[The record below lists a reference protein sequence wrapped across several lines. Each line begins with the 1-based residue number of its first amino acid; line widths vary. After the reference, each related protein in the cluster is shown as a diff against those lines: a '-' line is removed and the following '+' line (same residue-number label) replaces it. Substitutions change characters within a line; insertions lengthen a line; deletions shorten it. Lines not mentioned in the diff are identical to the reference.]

1 MEISVTEKA
10 ATQLLDSG
18 VTGENFL
25 RLGVQQGGCAGLS
38 YSAFI
43 DDVLTDKDSVVYEQ
57 DELRIAADREFLHL
71 IEGLN
76 IDFSDDLVQP
86 GFILKN
92 PNSQKSCGCG
102 SSFKANDEDTI
113 TACGAFLAGK
123 AYFATGHVLRSIVT
137 EGSSKGL
144 RARGS

>member
-1 MEISVTEKA
+1 MKISVTEQA
-10 ATQLLDSG
+10 VNQLIGSG
-18 VTGENFL
+18 IGGENFL

-43 DDVLTDKDSVVYEQ
+43 DDVLTELDAVVYEQ
-57 DELRIAADREFLHL
+57 ADLRIVAAREFIHL
-71 IEGLN
+71 IDGLN

-102 SSFKANDEDTI
+102 SSFKANEEDAI
-113 TACGAFLAGK
+113 TPCGGNC
-123 AYFATGHVLRSIVT
+123 
-137 EGSSKGL
+137 
-144 RARGS
+144 

>member
-1 MEISVTEKA
+1 MDISVTEKA
-10 ATQLLDSG
+10 VDQLLESG
-18 VTGENFL
+18 VSGENFL

-43 DDVLTDKDSVVYEQ
+43 DDALTELDAVIYEQ
-57 DELRIAADREFLHL
+57 NDLRIVAAQEFIHL
-71 IEGLN
+71 IDGLN

-102 SSFKANDEDTI
+102 SSFKANEEDPI
-113 TACGAFLAGK
+113 TPCG
-123 AYFATGHVLRSIVT
+123 
-137 EGSSKGL
+137 GSCS
-144 RARGS
+144 

>member
-10 ATQLLDSG
+10 VNKLLESG
-18 VTGENFL
+18 VSGENFL

-43 DDVLTDKDSVVYEQ
+43 DDILSDMDAVIYEQ
-57 DELRIAADREFLHL
+57 GELRIAADSEFLHL
-71 IEGLN
+71 IDGLN

-102 SSFKANDEDTI
+102 ASFKANEEDTI
-113 TACGAFLAGK
+113 TPCGGNC
-123 AYFATGHVLRSIVT
+123 G
-137 EGSSKGL
+137 
-144 RARGS
+144 

>member
-1 MEISVTEKA
+1 MNISVTEKA
-10 ATQLLDSG
+10 VGKLLNSG
-18 VTGENFL
+18 IAGENFL

-43 DDVLTDKDSVVYEQ
+43 DDVLSETDTVVYEQ
-57 DELRIAADREFLHL
+57 GELRIVVNNEFLQL
-71 IEGLN
+71 IDGLN

-102 SSFKANDEDTI
+102 SSFKANEEDTI
-113 TACGAFLAGK
+113 TPCG
-123 AYFATGHVLRSIVT
+123 
-137 EGSSKGL
+137 GSC
-144 RARGS
+144 A

>member
-1 MEISVTEKA
+1 MKISVTEKA
-10 ATQLLDSG
+10 TSQLLDSG
-18 VTGENFL
+18 VSGENFL

-43 DDVLTDKDSVVYEQ
+43 DDVLNETDAVVYEQ
-57 DELRIAADREFLHL
+57 DALRIAADREFVHL
-71 IEGLN
+71 IDGLN

-102 SSFKANDEDTI
+102 SSFKANEEDAI
-113 TACGAFLAGK
+113 TPCGGNC
-123 AYFATGHVLRSIVT
+123 S
-137 EGSSKGL
+137 
-144 RARGS
+144 

>member
-1 MEISVTEKA
+1 MEISVTKKA
-10 ATQLLDSG
+10 ISQLLGSG
-18 VTGENFL
+18 VSGENFL

-43 DDVLTDKDSVVYEQ
+43 DDMLTEADDVVYEQ
-57 DELRIAADREFLHL
+57 GELRIAADREFIHL
-71 IEGLN
+71 IDGLN

-102 SSFKANDEDTI
+102 SSFKANEEDTV
-113 TACGAFLAGK
+113 TPCGGNC
-123 AYFATGHVLRSIVT
+123 S
-137 EGSSKGL
+137 
-144 RARGS
+144 